1 MSCLLRR
8 PGPLQST
15 ELITAKKRQ
24 PRKMLQFR
32 KDYLLQVFTGCLAV
46 SGGGGGGRHS
56 MRERHIY
63 TPSTFLPVQLRHELG
78 VVPLN
83 RYKRY
88 LEALTCTPLQATL
101 QEDTHHR
108 HHTR

>member
-1 MSCLLRR
+1 
-8 PGPLQST
+8 
-15 ELITAKKRQ
+15 
-24 PRKMLQFR
+24 
-32 KDYLLQVFTGCLAV
+32 
-46 SGGGGGGRHS
+46 

-108 HHTR
+108 HHTC